1 MIHHYEIDRK
11 KNEMVLQ
18 FSFSGKKTG
27 LVALLKKRWP
37 HIII

>member
-1 MIHHYEIDRK
+1 MKLIE
-11 KNEMVLQ
+11 KNEKVLQ